1 MMLGQGA
8 YTGGHVPR
16 VVQVQVS
23 RYARRLP
30 RRGESLAFL
39 VALHVE
45 GTATTWQRNAALDP
59 AGEAQLL
66 ESIDGLRRWSAG
78 LGLTRH
84 TAREAVRT
92 IGATLRDAFLGPDG
106 ARILA
111 ALRPTAMLWC
121 VDETVIHLPWE
132 MTLDADDR
140 PLLRT
145 PLGRVVTS
153 RVEPAVGRDPA
164 TEDPAVRIL
173 VVENPTEDL
182 AASDRVAEVVQGLEA
197 GGPEVEVVTLSR
209 TKATRSG
216 LAAAVRGREFDI
228 LHFTGHGLFDTRR
241 PGDVA
246 LVMRDGSFDG
256 KDVLGLEWSKPPFVV
271 VNSSCESG
279 RAAPGRRIVTSGRQA
294 NGLAAAFLA
303 RGVEAYLGHYF
314 LVGDEAAALFS
325 QTFYATLFERRNLGT
340 AVLAARDRLTQS
352 FPDDEVDLTALGATF
367 FGDAGTAERYDT
379 ATAA

>member
-8 YTGGHVPR
+8 YSGGHVPR

-23 RYARRLP
+23 RYARRVP
-30 RRGESLAFL
+30 RRGEPLEFL

-45 GTATTWQRNAALDP
+45 GTATTWQRNAALAP
-59 AGEAQLL
+59 AVEQQLL

-84 TAREAVRT
+84 TARGAVTT
-92 IGATLRDAFLGPDG
+92 IGTILRDTFLGDDG
-106 ARILA
+106 SPILS
-111 ALRPTAMLWC
+111 ALRPTAILWC

-132 MTLDADDR
+132 MTFDPTGG
-140 PLLRT
+140 PLIRT
-145 PLGRVVTS
+145 PLGRVVAS
-153 RVEPAVGRDPA
+153 RIEPAPGRDPT

-182 AASDRVAEVVQGLEA
+182 SASDRVAEIVHGLQA
-197 GGPEVEVVTLSR
+197 GGPDVSVVTLPR
-209 TKATRSG
+209 RKATRAG
-216 LAAAVRGREFDI
+216 LADAVRGRDFDI

-246 LVMRDGSFDG
+246 LVLRDGSFDG
-256 KDVLGLEWSKPPFVV
+256 THVLGLEWSKPPFVV

-279 RAAPGRRIVTSGRQA
+279 RAAPGRRIVTPGRQA
-294 NGLAAAFLA
+294 NGLAAAFLS

-325 QTFYATLFERRNLGT
+325 QVFYSTLFERRNLGT
-340 AVLAARDRLTQS
+340 AVLAARERLAQS
-352 FPDDEVDLTALGATF
+352 FPADDVDLTALGATF

>member
-1 MMLGQGA
+1 MLLGRSA
-8 YTGGHVPR
+8 YTGGKVPR

-30 RRGESLAFL
+30 RRGEPLAFL

-45 GTATTWQRNAALDP
+45 GTATTWQRNAELDT
-59 AGEAQLL
+59 AVEANLL
-66 ESIDGLRRWSAG
+66 EWIDGLRRWSAG
-78 LGLTRH
+78 LGLTRR
-84 TAREAVRT
+84 TAREAVT
-92 IGATLRDAFLGPDG
+92 SVGAALRDAFLGPDG
-106 ARILA
+106 ARILE
-111 ALRPTAMLWC
+111 ALRPTAILWC

-132 MTLDADDR
+132 MTLDQGDR

-145 PLGRVVTS
+145 PLGRVVAS
-153 RVEPAVGRDPA
+153 RVEPAAGRDPS

-182 AASDRVAEVVQGLEA
+182 AASDHVAEVVHRFET
-197 GGPEVEVVTLSR
+197 GGPEFEVVTLAR
-209 TKATRSG
+209 RKATKRG
-216 LAAAVRGREFDI
+216 FADAVRGREFDI
-228 LHFTGHGLFDTRR
+228 IHFTGHGLFDTRR

-246 LVMRDGSFDG
+246 LVLRDGSFDG
-256 KDVLGLEWSKPPFVV
+256 RDVLGLEWSKPPFVV
-271 VNSSCESG
+271 VNGSCESG
-279 RAAPGRRIVTSGRQA
+279 RAAPGRRIVTTGKTA

-314 LVGDEAAALFS
+314 LVGDESAAAFS
-325 QTFYATLFERRNLGT
+325 EVFYDTLFAARNLGT
-340 AVLAARDRLTQS
+340 AVQTARDRLLRR
-352 FPDDEVDLTALGATF
+352 FPEEEVDLTALGATF